1 MEILITIAGVL
12 LIALAIAQLT
22 FWVAS
27 GLQQGLT
34 EAKVLELHREM
45 LQKEVQARA
54 TVEPKPVNP
63 NTAWTGFRRFVVKQ
77 IVSETR
83 NTTSVYLVPQD
94 GLAIPTFRPGQHLT
108 IQFQLPNQAKP
119 LVRCYSLSAGP
130 NPDYYRITVKA
141 IPAPRDQAD
150 LPPGR
155 ISNFIHDGLQ
165 ENMTVDIKAPNGD
178 FYLDLDRE
186 SPVVLLAG
194 GVGIT
199 PMLSMIET
207 VLATNRKRE
216 ILLLYGVQNGND
228 HLFKKRLKT
237 LADSHN
243 HFNVVNC
250 YSSPTPEDIS
260 RKDCHVDGRV
270 SVEILKR
277 ALPNNQF
284 DFYMCGPGPFMES
297 LYKDLLV
304 WGVSENQIHFEAFG
318 PASIK
323 KSEIKKVVTE
333 GTGTVAKIKFAKSE
347 TEVAWHD
354 GYENI
359 LEAAEAAEVALDSG
373 CRSGNCGTCQVGL
386 LSGKVKYIAK
396 PPSDIEPGT
405 CLPCVAQPDGN
416 VELDV

>member
-1 MEILITIAGVL
+1 
-12 LIALAIAQLT
+12 
-22 FWVAS
+22 
-27 GLQQGLT
+27 
-34 EAKVLELHREM
+34 
-45 LQKEVQARA
+45 
-54 TVEPKPVNP
+54 
-63 NTAWTGFRRFVVKQ
+63 
-77 IVSETR
+77 
-83 NTTSVYLVPQD
+83 
-94 GLAIPTFRPGQHLT
+94 
-108 IQFQLPNQAKP
+108 
-119 LVRCYSLSAGP
+119 
-130 NPDYYRITVKA
+130 
-141 IPAPRDQAD
+141 
-150 LPPGR
+150 
-155 ISNFIHDGLQ
+155 
-165 ENMTVDIKAPNGD
+165 
-178 FYLDLDRE
+178 
-186 SPVVLLAG
+186 
-194 GVGIT
+194 
-199 PMLSMIET
+199 
-207 VLATNRKRE
+207 
-216 ILLLYGVQNGND
+216 
-228 HLFKKRLKT
+228 
-237 LADSHN
+237 
-243 HFNVVNC
+243 
-250 YSSPTPEDIS
+250 
-260 RKDCHVDGRV
+260 V

-323 KSEIKKVVTE
+323 KSEIKKVATE